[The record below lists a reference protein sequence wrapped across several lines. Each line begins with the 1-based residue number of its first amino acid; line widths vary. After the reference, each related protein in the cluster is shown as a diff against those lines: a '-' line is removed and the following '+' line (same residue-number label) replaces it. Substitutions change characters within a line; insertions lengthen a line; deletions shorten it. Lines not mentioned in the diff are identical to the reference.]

1 MSLGIKI
8 LGGCII
14 ASSFFSC
21 TNSGNKETS
30 DAINFPNKDSELAQL
45 MRDLVENTEK
55 VKQQISNNEVPEFFI
70 EFEKLHT
77 AVPTDSEVRD
87 DGQFTLF
94 ANNYISTVKK
104 LINTNGDKK
113 ELYNTMIQSCV
124 NCHQQICPGPVKRIK
139 KLRIK

>member
-1 MSLGIKI
+1 MNLFIKI

-21 TNSGNKETS
+21 S
-30 DAINFPNKDSELAQL
+30 DQEKQNIEATNFPNKDSELAIL
-45 MRDLVENTEK
+45 MRDVVENTEK
-55 VKQQISNNEVPEFFI
+55 VKNQIVNGEEIDFFI

-87 DGQFTLF
+87 DGQFTSF

>member
-1 MSLGIKI
+1 MNLFIKI

-21 TNSGNKETS
+21 SNQEKQNIEAT
-30 DAINFPNKDSELAQL
+30 NFPNKDSELAIL
-45 MRDLVENTEK
+45 MRDVVENTEK
-55 VKQQISNNEVPEFFI
+55 VKNQIVNGEEIDFFI

-87 DGQFTLF
+87 DGQFTSF

>member
-1 MSLGIKI
+1 MNLFIKI

-21 TNSGNKETS
+21 SNQEKQNIEAT
-30 DAINFPNKDSELAQL
+30 NFPNKDSELAIL
-45 MRDLVENTEK
+45 MRDVVENTEK
-55 VKQQISNNEVPEFFI
+55 VKNQIVNGEEIDFFI

-87 DGQFTLF
+87 DGQFTSF
-94 ANNYISTVKK
+94 ANNYIFTVKK